1 VAVGDRKAGSV
12 CAWAFEIRLGGEAIK
27 HSSLLAQYT
36 VTRHTWPDWMRSLLI
51 NLEQLVAYLDFEHT
65 LDAWYRHTSST
76 NSGRPGTILSS
87 TIDHLQGIH
96 HPRNVVATGN
106 RLAIGGSLYMVAGAD
121 ICVFASYSI
130 SSRFRSSV
138 LKTHV
143 RLSFVPRVGAREDWQ
158 RMRPVRVRS
167 GANGRSG
174 ER

>member
-1 VAVGDRKAGSV
+1 MAVGHREAGSV

-87 TIDHLQGIH
+87 TTDYLQGIH
-96 HPRNVVATGN
+96 HWPGTSCP
-106 RLAIGGSLYMVAGAD
+106 LAIASLLGGRCTWL
-121 ICVFASYSI
+121 
-130 SSRFRSSV
+130 
-138 LKTHV
+138 LV
-143 RLSFVPRVGAREDWQ
+143 RI
-158 RMRPVRVRS
+158 
-167 GANGRSG
+167 
-174 ER
+174 